1 MSGSS
6 DVIVVGGGLIGC
18 AIAFRLARM
27 KLSVTVFERGA
38 PGCEASSAAAG
49 MLAPQG
55 ETVAPDAFYQ
65 LCAASRD
72 LYPDFVAEIEEMTG
86 QSVHLRRDGT
96 LMVAATEDETL
107 SLNNVFE
114 GQTRA
119 GLPLARLTAAEIRER
134 VPLLSPRLAGGLLA
148 PQDYWLDN
156 EMLVRSL
163 HAACLS
169 CSVKFCSHTGVARFN
184 VRKNRVDNIETGSG
198 QRLAGGSYSAQT
210 YVLACGA
217 WSSEAAASLG
227 VRLPVRPCRGQ
238 MMEFEVTSDFPVTV
252 RSGHHY
258 LVPRSGGRLIAG
270 STMEYAGFEKKVTA
284 HGMLSILDSVCRFAP
299 FVKDLPFRRAWA
311 GLRPDTND
319 HKPVLGFGRFENLVY
334 ATGHFRNGILLA
346 PITAQLI
353 SELISSGS
361 CSLPLDEYSP
371 ARFSC

>member
-1 MSGSS
+1 M
-6 DVIVVGGGLIGC
+6 IVVGGGLIGC

-27 KLSVTVFERGA
+27 KISVTVFERGA

-86 QSVHLRRDGT
+86 QPVNLRRDGT
-96 LMVAATEDETL
+96 LMVAVSEDERL

-119 GLPLARLTAAEIRER
+119 GLPLARLTVAEVRER
-134 VPLLSPRLAGGLLA
+134 APLLSPRVAGGLLA

-169 CSVKFCSHTGVARFN
+169 CGVKFCSHIGVERFN
-184 VRKNRVDNIETGSG
+184 VCKNRLDSIETGSS
-198 QRLAGGSYSAQT
+198 QRLGGGCYSAHT

-238 MMEFEVTSDFPVTV
+238 MMEFEVSSDFPVAV

-270 STMEYAGFEKKVTA
+270 STMEDAGFEKKVTA
-284 HGMLSILDSVCRFAP
+284 QGILSILDSVCRFAP

-319 HKPVLGFGRFENLVY
+319 HKPILGFGRFENLVY